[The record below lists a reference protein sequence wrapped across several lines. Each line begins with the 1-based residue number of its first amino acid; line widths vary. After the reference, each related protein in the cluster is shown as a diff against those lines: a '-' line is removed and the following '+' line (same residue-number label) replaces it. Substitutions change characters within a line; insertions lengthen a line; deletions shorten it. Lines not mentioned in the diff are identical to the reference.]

1 MDLTLRLQS
10 NRINTHTLLADR
22 LQGRQK
28 SWLNTLRYSPL
39 SQDWS
44 ALNALTTF
52 VTEKLECW
60 QRLPVLL
67 QENLSY
73 PWGWLQVNPFPLLH
87 SLRVRLPERGGEAEG
102 TEESDRSPV
111 PFQPFMIPRDR
122 PIEPTLQ
129 RWGDRPIGLRK
140 PSSIPTSGGFS
151 SPTDIQSP
159 ASHPLLLLP
168 LNRLVS
174 PPSVGVLEPILIR
187 LVQPWIPRFSQPVDL
202 PASPFPSESVTV
214 ESPRPF
220 ESPSPVEWEPTQP
233 PTLSTISLPQPPQ
246 QPSPQVP
253 PVKPPTLHPLTAG
266 VLLEPALRS
275 HLEQRMGFDLD
286 SVRVHAD
293 STAASLADQLQA
305 NAFTVGPRIFFA
317 AGKFQPQTRAG
328 IALLV
333 HELTHVRQQLS
344 QLPLRRGQLTL
355 TQRQTLE
362 QEAHAQE
369 QAVLR
374 GEPLSAS
381 DDSPSSLSPV
391 NLFYRE
397 FSGLAALPQAQGGLS
412 PSLILSDRQQT
423 IPVIP
428 LRQEATTTPS
438 EATPAPATPP
448 GTPLP
453 APTAAGADPEK
464 LAQQVY
470 TLLQRRLRLEREQGG
485 IQRWH

>member
-1 MDLTLRLQS
+1 
-10 NRINTHTLLADR
+10 
-22 LQGRQK
+22 
-28 SWLNTLRYSPL
+28 
-39 SQDWS
+39 
-44 ALNALTTF
+44 
-52 VTEKLECW
+52 
-60 QRLPVLL
+60 
-67 QENLSY
+67 
-73 PWGWLQVNPFPLLH
+73 
-87 SLRVRLPERGGEAEG
+87 
-102 TEESDRSPV
+102 
-111 PFQPFMIPRDR
+111 
-122 PIEPTLQ
+122 
-129 RWGDRPIGLRK
+129 
-140 PSSIPTSGGFS
+140 
-151 SPTDIQSP
+151 
-159 ASHPLLLLP
+159 
-168 LNRLVS
+168 
-174 PPSVGVLEPILIR
+174 
-187 LVQPWIPRFSQPVDL
+187 
-202 PASPFPSESVTV
+202 
-214 ESPRPF
+214 
-220 ESPSPVEWEPTQP
+220 
-233 PTLSTISLPQPPQ
+233 
-246 QPSPQVP
+246 
-253 PVKPPTLHPLTAG
+253 
-266 VLLEPALRS
+266 
-275 HLEQRMGFDLD
+275 
-286 SVRVHAD
+286 
-293 STAASLADQLQA
+293 
-305 NAFTVGPRIFFA
+305 
-317 AGKFQPQTRAG
+317 
-328 IALLV
+328 
-333 HELTHVRQQLS
+333 
-344 QLPLRRGQLTL
+344 L